1 LAALAREQ
9 LLSVGVRDIIDA
21 GLCTVESPARFFSY
35 RRDGV
40 TGRMAAAIWRR

>member
-1 LAALAREQ
+1 MLPARLRAA
-9 LLSVGVRDIIDA
+9 GVLVTEMADE
-21 GLCTVESPARFFSY
+21 CTVEQASRFFSF